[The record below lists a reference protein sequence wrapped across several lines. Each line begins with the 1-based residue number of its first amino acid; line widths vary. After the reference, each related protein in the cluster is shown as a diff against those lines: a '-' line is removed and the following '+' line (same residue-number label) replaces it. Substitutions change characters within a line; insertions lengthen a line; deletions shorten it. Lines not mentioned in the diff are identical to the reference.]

1 MAVSVHY
8 FTEKGY
14 GQGVVD
20 SPYSP
25 YLDNYQQFLKYVHC
39 NQCLCVFVVRVNV
52 LFGFERF
59 LLKQC
64 VYLSVKHLETS
75 TKLDELMKHLLGN
88 YYAKSQYRYL
98 FVEALKWFD

>member
-25 YLDNYQQFLKYVHC
+25 YLDTRQQFLKYVHC
-39 NQCLCVFVVRVNV
+39 NQRICAFVVRVHV
-52 LFGFERF
+52 LLGFETF

-64 VYLSVKHLETS
+64 VFLSVKHLETS
-75 TKLDELMKHLLGN
+75 TTLDE
-88 YYAKSQYRYL
+88 
-98 FVEALKWFD
+98 